1 MLLSELQTGFTL
13 RIDGDNDLSEAK
25 FIAMAN
31 DLADM
36 LYPVQ
41 VGANTS
47 RYQAEEDY
55 TVSSSPSTQA
65 LPTDYQSFNTG
76 DCGIYQMNGT
86 TVVGKLNT
94 VPYGSTFKGYR
105 ISGANIVFSGLEN
118 ASLKLIY
125 VPARTVFTSLSDDF
139 NVPVWFKPMLIQGLV
154 ALYYRYEE
162 DFDRESIAWTSFDP
176 LFAQFEAKLKPESQ
190 VLLTEDLTQG
200 F

>member
-13 RIDGDNDLSEAK
+13 RIDGADDLTEAK

-41 VGANTS
+41 VGSNTS
-47 RYQAEEDY
+47 RYQTEATY
-55 TVSSSPSTQA
+55 TVTSSPSTQA
-65 LPTDYQSFNTG
+65 LPTGYQSFNTG
-76 DCGIYQMNGT
+76 DCGVYQMSGT
-86 TVVGKLNT
+86 TVVGRLNT
-94 VPYGSTFKGYR
+94 VPYGSTLKGYR

-118 ASLKLIY
+118 ASLKLVY

-139 NVPVWFKPMLIQGLV
+139 NIPVWFKPMLIQGLV